1 MVYKQVVR
9 RKHYERRGV
18 YCIDFYPFNP
28 TTMQFRSVIF
38 CALMA
43 GFLTINQAG
52 FAQSVLK
59 APGVKT
65 GKNLALSAAD
75 SPNHTIALK
84 LLKAAG
90 LLDEATAKGPYTV
103 FAPTDA
109 AFSALPSGMLDEMLL
124 PSAKQQLIQ
133 FLAYHVVKGHLTSN
147 QLTEG
152 QLLKNLTGQ
161 VLMVHKQGSEMTIED
176 GRGTVANVIQG
187 DIRATNGVVYS
198 IDKVLQKIVE

>member
-1 MVYKQVVR
+1 MHFR
-9 RKHYERRGV
+9 
-18 YCIDFYPFNP
+18 PF
-28 TTMQFRSVIF
+28 VF
-38 CALMA
+38 CALII
-43 GFLTINQAG
+43 GFLTLNQAAL
-52 FAQSVLK
+52 AQSVLK

-90 LLDEATAKGPYTV
+90 LTDQATAKGPYTV
-103 FAPTDA
+103 FVPTDA
-109 AFSALPSGMLDEMLL
+109 ALSALPNGMLDEMLL
-124 PSAKQQLIQ
+124 PSAKQGLIQ
-133 FLAYHVVKGHLTSN
+133 FLAYHVVKGRLTSD

-152 QLLKNLTGQ
+152 QTMKNLTGQ
-161 VLMVHKQGSEMTIED
+161 ILMVHKKGSEMTIED

-187 DIRATNGVVYS
+187 DVRATNGVIYS